1 MEHHQKEDKF
11 EILLSTLELKLQS
24 SCFRREDEDEKEE
37 EDCRDD
43 FVKTPRSLEP
53 PAVLECPPPPRKP
66 RRFPSAKRKAGDS
79 RSIFMSHH
87 CLFGEMEVDLEL
99 LFPSNQL
106 HGGRIVKKV
115 KRRRFF

>member
-1 MEHHQKEDKF
+1 MEHHPQKEDKF

-24 SCFRREDEDEKEE
+24 SCFRHEDEEEE

-53 PAVLECPPPPRKP
+53 AVVLQCPPPPRKP
-66 RRFPSAKRKAGDS
+66 RRLPSAKRKAGVG
-79 RSIFMSHH
+79 RSIFMSHN
-87 CLFGEMEVDLEL
+87 CLFREMEVDLEL

-106 HGGRIVKKV
+106 YGGRIVKKV